1 MNDIPEPP
9 TAAANAA
16 AAAAVTPA
24 SCASPAP
31 AASAAANA
39 ASSAAGS
46 TPSPT
51 SAGRNDA
58 SSRGGRV
65 ALLVAIIALIVALTG
80 VWYTHFIIKPA
91 AEQTVGQVAAQLT
104 PLAATV
110 DRQQASLA
118 LLERQMALM
127 AEQGAKVAALHE
139 QIVALSEA
147 LSQSR
152 ERLAR
157 SEAALDQLKGIAQA
171 AAEMTAALSRVG
183 DRRWLV
189 EAAETLTFAERQLT
203 WNGNL
208 DAAQAALELLSQRL
222 GNADRPVLRP
232 LREALEADLL
242 AIRSAPRIDRDG
254 LIAKL
259 TALEQRLD
267 EAALAFTAPLSV
279 EQVISVAEPTAW
291 YQRLWSATVAFG
303 RAVGQEWANWLR
315 LERLD
320 AAAPELLSPQQ
331 ALTLHLNLAAW
342 VASARL
348 AVDKGDSAGYQA
360 ALAAVDQAVRR
371 FLAADPTRQ
380 AIEQILGELKAA
392 PVAARRLTLTR
403 SLAALAELESRLSA
417 SVAP

>member
-1 MNDIPEPP
+1 MNDISEPP

-16 AAAAVTPA
+16 APAAATAAAGVSANPPLSAATNA
-24 SCASPAP
+24 AP
-31 AASAAANA
+31 AAT
-39 ASSAAGS
+39 GT

-51 SAGRNDA
+51 SAGRGDA
-58 SSRGGRV
+58 PAWSGRV
-65 ALLVAIIALIVALTG
+65 ALLVAIVALIVALTG
-80 VWYTHFIIKPA
+80 FWYAHWIVRPA
-91 AEQTVGQVAAQLT
+91 AERTVGQVAAQVT
-104 PLAATV
+104 PLAATL

-118 LLERQMALM
+118 LLERQMALL

-139 QIVALSEA
+139 QVASLNDA
-147 LSQSR
+147 LAQSR
-152 ERLAR
+152 ERLAK
-157 SEAALDQLKGIAQA
+157 SEAALEQLKGIAQA

-189 EAAETLTFAERQLT
+189 EAAETLTFAERQLA

-222 GNADRPVLRP
+222 ANADRPVLRP

-242 AIRSAPRIDRDG
+242 AVRSAPRVDRDG
-254 LIAKL
+254 LVAKL

-267 EAALAFTAPLSV
+267 EAPLAFAAPLPA
-279 EQVISVAEPTAW
+279 EQAVSVAESSSW
-291 YQRLWSATVAFG
+291 YEWLWSATVAFG

-331 ALTLHLNLAAW
+331 ALALRINLATWIA
-342 VASARL
+342 AARV
-348 AVDKGDSAGYQA
+348 AVDKGDAAGYQT
-360 ALAAVDQAVRR
+360 ALAAVEQTVHRFIAAGPSRQAV
-371 FLAADPTRQ
+371 
-380 AIEQILGELKAA
+380 EQTLSELKAA
-392 PVAARRLTLTR
+392 PVAATRLTLTR
-403 SLAALAELESRLSA
+403 SLAALAELETRLSA